1 MTTQVV
7 IDFAREALWM
17 TFLLA
22 GPPLLAALA
31 VGLIVGAIQA
41 ATQMSD
47 PVLNLVPRLVA
58 GAFAILIALPWLL
71 GRWLEFAVEL
81 IRSIPERI

>member
-1 MTTQVV
+1 MTTQAV
-7 IDFAREALWM
+7 IDFAREALLM
-17 TFLLA
+17 ALTLA

-31 VGLIVGAIQA
+31 VGLIVGAIQT

-58 GAFAILIALPWLL
+58 GAVAILVSLPWLL
-71 GRWLEFAVEL
+71 GRWIGFAVEL
-81 IRSIPERI
+81 IQSIPGRI